1 MVVGFVRIGGTVVKR
16 FIGLCTVAEVEMGLV
31 TLNSSRNLLGETALR
46 FVFYSDTAVELH
58 VAICFAVCA
67 HGEFASGDAS
77 DADVFARRGPAY
89 RAPLGL
95 KVSLAGH

>member
-1 MVVGFVRIGGTVVKR
+1 MAAAICWV
-16 FIGLCTVAEVEMGLV
+16 
-31 TLNSSRNLLGETALR
+31 NPYLR
-46 FVFYSDTAVELH
+46 FVFHSDTAVELH
-58 VAICFAVCA
+58 VTICFAVCA

-95 KVSLAGH
+95 KVSLAGHKQSEFAVITEACV